1 MECWNERPRPR
12 HHHPCR
18 AQSGGLLI
26 ADHFE
31 PELPRDPVTTVKRL
45 IEVLEHDELAASIKR
60 LENGY
65 RLRVVK

>member
-1 MECWNERPRPR
+1 M
-12 HHHPCR
+12 
-18 AQSGGLLI
+18 SGLLI